1 MTNAMMN
8 ARFEHKIC
16 VLFCVTNQKCRLH
29 PKLGGL
35 SIEFHR
41 ALLYN
46 IVDSVLSNADVTFLS
61 NADVTFLSNAD
72 VTFHA
77 VPHRAGMT
85 VGVEATTCGSISYA
99 ECTLEYQLP
108 AYF

>member
-1 MTNAMMN
+1 MGFT
-8 ARFEHKIC
+8 
-16 VLFCVTNQKCRLH
+16 
-29 PKLGGL
+29 
-35 SIEFHR
+35 
-41 ALLYN
+41 LL
-46 IVDSVLSNADVTFLS
+46 DSVLT
-61 NADVTFLSNAD
+61 NAD

-108 AYF
+108 AYFKVIKVGVSPC